1 MTDTTQILLISVI
14 TVLTILLTVIGIQ
27 VVYILKEFRKSIE
40 KVNKILDD
48 AGIASNAMAKS
59 IAGFSGISSGLKA
72 VLSIFSSFRKDKEKD
87 EDER

>member
-27 VVYILKEFRKSIE
+27 IVYILKEFKRSME

-48 AGIASNAMAKS
+48 AGIASNAVAKS
-59 IAGFSGISSGLKA
+59 ISGFSGISSGLKA
-72 VLSIFSSFRKDKEKD
+72 VLSIFSKLKNE
-87 EDER
+87 